1 MSDIANAR
9 AATASAGRK
18 APELTLLRPL
28 MVLFFVSG
36 VPALLY
42 QLVWQRALFR
52 IFGVNIESVTIVVTA
67 FMVGLGL
74 GSLAGG
80 WLSRRA
86 ALKLMPMLAAIELA
100 TALFGLFSMK
110 IFDAVGEWALGLPL
124 TATAAVTLCLVLVPT
139 LLMGAT
145 LPILVGHLSRSLG
158 NTGQSVGLLYYV
170 NTLGAG
176 AACLAGAA
184 VIFPFVGMSGSVR
197 IAVGLNLAVSAGA
210 LLVHLQ
216 GPATPVVRNENSGH
230 WTVEN
235 TRGLLPFPA
244 ALGLAALGGFVSL
257 SYEIFF
263 FRIESF
269 MSGSAASSFAATL
282 GVFLIGIAAGSRRAG
297 EWATESDPNAA
308 TRGVMN
314 ILLAGC
320 LVGLLML
327 PVLGWSHFA
336 PAVQAGAALLSI
348 LLVARAWGALLPF
361 LAHMCIA
368 ADGETG
374 QRMSYLYLANI
385 VGSAAGSILTGF
397 VLMDHLTLL
406 QIGQTLVLLGVGT
419 VLVMSLTLAEA
430 KRERTRRL
438 SVAACLLVG
447 AAFLPEMSPLLLER
461 LQFRDDPSSAHPF
474 VKVSENRSGII
485 TVDHKHTVWGHGMY
499 DGRFNTNIAS
509 DTNGIVR
516 PFALSLLHKAPK
528 RVLMIGL
535 ATGSWARVLASNPAV
550 ESLTIVEINPAY
562 TELVRQEPSVASVLS
577 DPKVKLVVDDG
588 RRWLKLNPDARFDAI
603 VSNTTWHFR
612 ANVTNLVSVEFL
624 ELAKQHLADGG
635 VFFYNTTD
643 SDRLQRTACLTYP
656 HALRFYNHMAASNQ
670 PIDVDFVRW
679 RSVLS
684 AYEIDGRRV
693 VDPANPAQV
702 AALEDVLATHQ
713 HWEKIQ
719 QGPRD
724 RMETC
729 GSIVARTENL
739 ELVTDDNMGSEWR
752 HAFGLP

>member
-1 MSDIANAR
+1 MSDVTTAAR
-9 AATASAGRK
+9 AAPAARVKGAR
-18 APELTLLRPL
+18 TLLRPL
-28 MVLFFVSG
+28 MGLFFLSG

-80 WLSRRA
+80 WLSKRA
-86 ALKLMPMLAAIELA
+86 NLKLLPMLAAIELA
-100 TALFGLFSMK
+100 TALFGLFSLQ
-110 IFDAVGEWALGLPL
+110 IFDQAGDWALGLPL
-124 TATAAVTLCLVLVPT
+124 PATAAVTLVLVLVPT

-210 LLVHLQ
+210 LLVHLRGGDTAPIIQ
-216 GPATPVVRNENSGH
+216 TENSAH
-230 WTVEN
+230 WTLEGQ
-235 TRGLLPFPA
+235 RGLLSFPV
-244 ALGLAALGGFVSL
+244 ALALAALGGFVSL

-297 EWATESDPNAA
+297 EWATDADPDAPM
-308 TRGVMN
+308 RGIMGT
-314 ILLAGC
+314 LLAGC
-320 LVGLLML
+320 LVGLLTL

-336 PAVQAGAALLSI
+336 PAIQAGAALLAI

-361 LAHMCIA
+361 LAHRGIA

-397 VLMDHLTLL
+397 VLMDWLTLL
-406 QIGQTLVLLGVGT
+406 QIGQALVVLGVAT
-419 VLVMSLTLAEA
+419 VLVMSLALAET
-430 KRERTRRL
+430 KRARHRRI
-438 SVAACLLVG
+438 SFAACLLVG

-461 LQFRDDPSSAHPF
+461 LQFRDDPAGSRPF

-485 TVDHKHTVWGHGMY
+485 TVDERHTVWGHGMY
-499 DGRFNTNIAS
+499 DGRFNTGLAG

-516 PFALSLLHKAPK
+516 PYALSLLHKAPK

-535 ATGSWARVLASNPAV
+535 ATGSWARVLASNPHV

-562 TELVRQEPSVASVLS
+562 TELVRQEPDVASVLS
-577 DPKVKLVVDDG
+577 DPKVRLVVDDG
-588 RRWLKLNPDARFDAI
+588 RRWLRLNPNEKFDAI

-624 ELAKQHLADGG
+624 ELAKRHLTDGG

-670 PIDVDFVRW
+670 PIDVDFARW
-679 RSVLS
+679 RNVLS

-693 VDPANPAQV
+693 IDPANPAQV
-702 AALEDVLATHQ
+702 AAFEDVLATRQ
-713 HWEKIQ
+713 HWEKSQ

-739 ELVTDDNMGSEWR
+739 ELITDDNMGSEWR
-752 HAFGLP
+752 RAFGLQ